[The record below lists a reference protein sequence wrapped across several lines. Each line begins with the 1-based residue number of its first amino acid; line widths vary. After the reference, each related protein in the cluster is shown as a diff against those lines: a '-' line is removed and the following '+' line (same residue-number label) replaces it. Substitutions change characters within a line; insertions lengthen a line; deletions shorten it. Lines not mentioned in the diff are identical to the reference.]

1 LNCGERQF
9 VIKLKPHSLYGEFQG
24 GRVEPSSEV
33 KDIDFVSA
41 YPAEHLVC
49 LKMVGGMP
57 CVRRAKHPGDCDT
70 GDVSELRGQLVE
82 TITKWGL
89 TVSNNAKLAGE
100 KVLAETELDR
110 ALRAESLLLADKNR
124 MTEEN
129 AKMNKTLGAVRS
141 DVGNLY
147 MRLEK
152 EKTAYYVAAAER
164 DRALRSESLLL
175 EDKRCMADENL
186 KLKKTLVSVGND
198 IDNLKTRLE
207 KEKAAYRA
215 VDNLR
220 VDAMEENKK
229 LWKEVVEQQGVI
241 RSKFV
246 LLNDTKQDRR
256 ERHDL
261 IVQQAEMLN
270 RFETELTNLRER
282 LKEAST
288 CLAEHPAYPGAGCQF
303 KRGHEYAK
311 DGTAISHHRN
321 GGITWPTSSDDVV
334 KEKVELLR
342 RLEYFHT
349 FLNQTF
355 HLPYLQ
361 SDEAVL
367 TEVHK
372 MVESYNAG
380 MEELTKLKNG
390 VQALIAKFT
399 SKE

>member
-1 LNCGERQF
+1 MHTDPHYPCLNCGERQF

-33 KDIDFVSA
+33 KAIDFVSA

-70 GDVSELRGQLVE
+70 GDVSELRGQL
-82 TITKWGL
+82 
-89 TVSNNAKLAGE
+89 
-100 KVLAETELDR
+100 
-110 ALRAESLLLADKNR
+110 
-124 MTEEN
+124 
-129 AKMNKTLGAVRS
+129 
-141 DVGNLY
+141 
-147 MRLEK
+147 
-152 EKTAYYVAAAER
+152 
-164 DRALRSESLLL
+164 
-175 EDKRCMADENL
+175 
-186 KLKKTLVSVGND
+186 
-198 IDNLKTRLE
+198 